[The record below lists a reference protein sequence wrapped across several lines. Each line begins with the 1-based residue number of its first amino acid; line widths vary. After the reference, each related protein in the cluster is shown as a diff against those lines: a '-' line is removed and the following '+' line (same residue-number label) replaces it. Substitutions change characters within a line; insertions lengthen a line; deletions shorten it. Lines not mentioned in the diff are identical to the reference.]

1 MSEIYVLVESK
12 KSIVSRLLAY
22 FFFALTVAMLL
33 LSFSSLFFWP
43 FILVAG
49 LLWYLFQ
56 FRSNREYE
64 YSYFDGDVR
73 FTKIM
78 NKSRRKKLTTF
89 TMEEVLAIAPAGDR
103 SMYKYETDTTVKK
116 VDYSSGQKDVPCY
129 EMVVKDENG
138 VRLICFEPDD
148 RYLDAICVKYA
159 QKVTRA

>member
-1 MSEIYVLVESK
+1 
-12 KSIVSRLLAY
+12 
-22 FFFALTVAMLL
+22 
-33 LSFSSLFFWP
+33 
-43 FILVAG
+43 
-49 LLWYLFQ
+49 
-56 FRSNREYE
+56 
-64 YSYFDGDVR
+64 
-73 FTKIM
+73 M

-116 VDYSSGQKDVPCY
+116 VDYSSGQKDAPCY

-138 VRLICFEPDD
+138 VRLIRFEPDD